1 MFRFHAFVALFI
13 TGTFFGL
20 GDCGS
25 QASGE
30 DFRVN
35 NEVFPNGQK
44 EPANQSITIF
54 HDGVVYDSMKSPA
67 EIVVFEKTAGRF
79 VLMNP
84 ASQTRTELT
93 TADITTFVNQ
103 LQARA
108 ANPTAAKN
116 PDPVVRFLAD
126 PKFQE
131 RYDESMGELTLTSP
145 MVSYRLVLA
154 TGLGQTTVE
163 QYRDFSDWYA
173 RLNTL
178 LTPGARPPF
187 GRLAVN
193 EAVAKRK
200 AIASQVIL
208 AVASGKASGRP
219 TTIRTT
225 HQIVRQLTQ
234 TDLDYVAKIRKMMTD
249 FQPVSFDK
257 YRKSELK

>member
-1 MFRFHAFVALFI
+1 MFRFHACVLLV
-13 TGTFFGL
+13 TGTFFAAWGF
-20 GDCGS
+20 GS
-25 QASGE
+25 SASGE

-35 NEVFPNGQK
+35 NEVFPSGQK
-44 EPANQSITIF
+44 EPSSQSITIF
-54 HDGVVYDSMKSPA
+54 HGGAVYDSMKSPA
-67 EIVVFEKTAGRF
+67 EIVVFDKAAGRF

-84 ASQTRTELT
+84 ANQTRTELT
-93 TADITTFVNQ
+93 TADIAAFVKQ

-108 ANPTAAKN
+108 AAPTASKD

-131 RYDESMGELTLTSP
+131 RFDESMGELALSSP
-145 MVSYRLVLA
+145 MVSYRLVLSTDQSQA
-154 TGLGQTTVE
+154 AVE
-163 QYRDFSDWYA
+163 QYREFSDWYA

-178 LTPGARPPF
+178 LTPGSRPPF

-208 AVASGKASGRP
+208 AVASGKAGGRP

-249 FQPVSFDK
+249 FQLVSFDK

>member
-1 MFRFHAFVALFI
+1 MFRSHAHVALLI
-13 TGTFFGL
+13 AVVSCSPL
-20 GDCGS
+20 GYANP
-25 QASGE
+25 ASAA

-35 NEVFPNGQK
+35 NQVFPGGQK
-44 EPANQSITIF
+44 EPSSQSITIF

-67 EIVVFEKTAGRF
+67 EMVIFEKAAGRF

-84 ASQTRTELT
+84 ANQTRTELT
-93 TADITTFVNQ
+93 ATDITAFVNQ
-103 LQARA
+103 LQ
-108 ANPTAAKN
+108 PLAAKN
-116 PDPVVRFLAD
+116 PDPVVKFLAD

-131 RYDESMGELTLTSP
+131 RFDDSTGELTLTSQL
-145 MVSYRLVLA
+145 VSYRLVLSMGENA
-154 TGLGQTTVE
+154 AAAD
-163 QYRDFSDWYA
+163 QYREFSDWYA

-178 LTPGARPPF
+178 LTPGSRPPF

-225 HQIVRQLTQ
+225 HQVVRQLTQ
-234 TDLDYVAKIRKMMTD
+234 ADLDYVAKIRKSMAD
-249 FQPVSFDK
+249 YKLVSFEK
-257 YRKSELK
+257 YRKSEFK